1 MFEEDIVIQDSQSV
15 EAALQ
20 FQKEEE
26 IKEEVKKFSKLIM
39 QQNFEKKN
47 LSSIK
52 FWQDK
57 KIEFPHLATL
67 FIILNS
73 INASSAFIERFFS
86 ICGII
91 ATQRNQNSNEDLF
104 YDRAMLC
111 ASMKL
116 LEKITKKE

>member
-26 IKEEVKKFSKLIM
+26 IKEEVKKFSKLII

-57 KIEFPHLATL
+57 KMEFHHLVTL

-111 ASMKL
+111 ANMKL
-116 LEKITKKE
+116 LENITKKE

>member
-26 IKEEVKKFSKLIM
+26 IKEEVKKFSKLII

-57 KIEFPHLATL
+57 KWSSP
-67 FIILNS
+67 IL
-73 INASSAFIERFFS
+73 
-86 ICGII
+86 
-91 ATQRNQNSNEDLF
+91 
-104 YDRAMLC
+104 
-111 ASMKL
+111 
-116 LEKITKKE
+116 

>member
-26 IKEEVKKFSKLIM
+26 IKEEVKKFSKLII

-57 KIEFPHLATL
+57 KMEFPHLVTL

-73 INASSAFIERFFS
+73 ISASSAFIERFFS
-86 ICGII
+86 I
-91 ATQRNQNSNEDLF
+91 
-104 YDRAMLC
+104 
-111 ASMKL
+111 
-116 LEKITKKE
+116 